1 MNQFFKFSAIFVM
14 LFVFLFAGGGES
26 AEAKV
31 MWGKIE
37 LKKGMIGKITV
48 VKDTD
53 LYSLTKNN
61 QLKVIRQLK
70 KGQEYRVY
78 GFKNI
83 YGGLYSVGG
92 AYVKKTS
99 SIKYEA
105 LSKETFS
112 LLIKRSLT
120 GSYEIVS
127 SGGEHVRF
135 MIAYQK
141 GNKLAG
147 WYFYDEEKPLAMEGE
162 IIGNQAVLRV
172 YFDDQYDL
180 ILDSISYLERYNIPK
195 AKIEEI
201 AEQLMNN
208 DDYYMEFNF
217 TIADDPNEFAGQF
230 IFVDLLID
238 DRYDVRGTVRTE
250 PETIQVK
257 RID

>member
-1 MNQFFKFSAIFVM
+1 MNQFFKFSTILVM
-14 LFVFLFAGGGES
+14 LFVFLFGGGGES

-31 MWGKIE
+31 MWGKVE

-53 LYSLTKNN
+53 LYNLNKNN
-61 QLKVIRQLK
+61 QLTVIRKLK

-78 GFKNI
+78 SFKNI
-83 YGGLYSVGG
+83 YGGLYNVGG

-112 LLIKRSLT
+112 LLIKQSLT

-127 SGGEHVRF
+127 PDGERVQF
-135 MIAYQK
+135 MITYQK

-147 WYFYDEEKPLAMEGE
+147 WYFYDPSEPLAMEGE
-162 IIGNQAVLRV
+162 VIGSQAVLRV
-172 YFDDQYDL
+172 YFDDYYEQ
-180 ILDSISYLERYNIPK
+180 ILDSISYLDIPK
-195 AKIEEI
+195 AELEEI
-201 AEQLMNN
+201 AAQLIDN

-217 TIADDPNEFAGQF
+217 TIADDPNKFAGQF
-230 IFVDLLID
+230 IFVDLLLD
-238 DRYDVRGTVRTE
+238 KRYDVGGTVRSK
-250 PETIQVK
+250 PEAIQVK
-257 RID
+257 RVD

>member
-1 MNQFFKFSAIFVM
+1 MKTFFKFSTIFVM
-14 LFVFLFAGGGES
+14 VFVFLFVGGGES

-31 MWGKIE
+31 MWGKVE

-53 LYSLTKNN
+53 LYSLQKNN
-61 QLKVIRQLK
+61 QLKVLRKLK

-78 GFKNI
+78 SFKNI

-92 AYVKKTS
+92 AYVKKTA
-99 SIKYEA
+99 SIKYEP

-127 SGGEHVRF
+127 SDGERVQF
-135 MIAYQK
+135 LITYQK

-147 WYFYDEEKPLAMEGE
+147 WYFYDPNEPLAMEGE
-162 IIGNQAVLRV
+162 VIGSQVVLRV
-172 YFDDQYDL
+172 YFDNNDEQ
-180 ILDSISYLERYNIPK
+180 ILDSISYLNIPK
-195 AKIEEI
+195 AELEEI
-201 AEQLMNN
+201 AAQLVDN
-208 DDYYMEFNF
+208 DDYYLEFHF

-230 IFVDLLID
+230 IFVDLLLD
-238 DRYDVRGTVRTE
+238 DRYDVHGTVRTK
-250 PETIQVK
+250 PEAIQVK